1 MASADYNRRTCYV
14 VCVVEDIMR
23 RRFLLLLTLLAAWTI
38 TATRAQQGPKVL
50 LLYDMEGV
58 TDAVRPPDVSMGSPS
73 YPATRES
80 LTEDVNAAI
89 RGLLKAGAREIVITD
104 GHGSGNP
111 DPDYLIDK
119 MPSGA
124 RFDIRD
130 APYDPYI
137 EAMDDTFDAM
147 VAVAMH
153 GRAGGKAFLA
163 HTYNGHTRWVMAGHD
178 MNESMLIAAS
188 AARFNIPLILVTG
201 DDVLK
206 DEIKVFS
213 PATEYVTVKKAVS
226 VSSAE
231 ARPRADVSR
240 DIEATAE
247 RALRNRK
254 SVSPW
259 KPTEITRPFENQ
271 FAYILPEQAALAS
284 MFPHATPVNNKT
296 IKVPAANF
304 VDAYLAF
311 RALAA
316 YTGLTT
322 QRMMLSS
329 IRQMEGG
336 ADLIAKAQNQL
347 PSREQRTFE
356 PTAAT
361 LDRGALGPGRHG
373 YR

>member
-1 MASADYNRRTCYV
+1 
-14 VCVVEDIMR
+14 MR
-23 RRFLLLLTLLAAWTI
+23 IRLPLCAVLLAASTL
-38 TATRAQQGPKVL
+38 AAARAQQGPKVL

-58 TDAVRPPDVSMGSPS
+58 TDAVRPADVSMGGAS

-89 RGLLKAGAREIVITD
+89 RGLLKAGAREVVLTD

-111 DPDYLIDK
+111 DPDYLLDQL
-119 MPSGA
+119 PEGA

-130 APYDPYI
+130 APYDPYL
-137 EAMDDTFDAM
+137 EAMDKSYAAM

-153 GRAGGKAFLA
+153 GKAGGKAFLA

-178 MNESMLIAAS
+178 MNESMLVAAS
-188 AARFNIPLILVTG
+188 AARFGIPLILVTG
-201 DDVLK
+201 DDVLR
-206 DEIKVFS
+206 EEVEAFS
-213 PATEYVTVKKAVS
+213 PATEYVTVKMARS

-240 DIEATAE
+240 EIEAAAE

-254 SVSPW
+254 NVSPW
-259 KPTEITRPFENQ
+259 KPAGISRPFENR
-271 FAYILPEQAALAS
+271 FSYILPEQAAVAS
-284 MFPHATPVNNKT
+284 MFPHATPVDNKT
-296 IKVPAANF
+296 VKLPARDF

-311 RALAA
+311 RALATF
-316 YTGLTT
+316 TGMAG
-322 QRMMLSS
+322 QRMMIAS
-329 IRQMEGG
+329 IRQMDGG
-336 ADLIAKAQNQL
+336 RELIARAQAAL
-347 PSREQRTFE
+347 PTREQRTFE
-356 PTAAT
+356 PTSPT